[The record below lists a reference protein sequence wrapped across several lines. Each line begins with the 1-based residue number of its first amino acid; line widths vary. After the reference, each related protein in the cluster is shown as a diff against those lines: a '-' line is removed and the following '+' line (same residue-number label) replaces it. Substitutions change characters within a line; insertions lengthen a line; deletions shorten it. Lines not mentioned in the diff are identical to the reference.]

1 MFVISTRNFPPDI
14 GGMQNLMGGLALSL
28 LKHGP
33 VKVFA
38 EKNIEESN
46 FDKNAGIDITRI
58 SGFKIF
64 RKYRKANLIKE
75 FSLKNSIRAF
85 FFDHWKSIEKID
97 DKILKNTKSFCL
109 IHSKEIN
116 HETGTL
122 INKRM
127 LKALNKANHVIS
139 NSEFTK
145 KLAMKNGLNEKKI
158 KIIHPGC
165 NYPIKIDNKNIDK
178 AKDLFRNSFPKII
191 TVARLDKRKSHQ
203 NILMTIKNLKPRFP
217 NIKYI
222 SIGDGDEM
230 QNLRNLKNELGLGNE
245 VLLLNESTELLKV
258 ALLEQSD
265 LFLMPSVI
273 YKKSVEG
280 FGISFIEAAAY
291 GTGSIGGV
299 AGGASDAIQD
309 GVSGYLCDGGDLNSI
324 YETIVKFYDNEN
336 YKQLG
341 KNAFTFSK
349 NFQWDK
355 IVKKYIKLI

>member
-336 YKQLG
+336 YKLLG

>member
-1 MFVISTRNFPPDI
+1 MFVISTRNFPPEI
-14 GGMQNLMGGLALSL
+14 GGMQNLMGGLSLSL

-38 EKNIEESN
+38 EKTLGQEN
-46 FDKNAGIDITRI
+46 FDKNLGIDVTRV
-58 SGFKIF
+58 SGLKIF

-75 FSLKNSIRAF
+75 FSLKNSVRAF

-97 DKILKNTKSFCL
+97 DNILKNSTSFCL

-116 HETGTL
+116 HTEGSF

-127 LKALNKANHVIS
+127 LKALNKASYVIS
-139 NSEFTK
+139 NSDFTK
-145 KLAMKNGLNEKKI
+145 KLAIKNGLQENKI
-158 KIIHPGC
+158 QIIHPGC
-165 NYPIKIDNKNIDK
+165 NYPIKVDNKNLDK
-178 AKDLFRNSFPKII
+178 AKELFRNCFPKII

-222 SIGDGDEM
+222 SIGDGEEM
-230 QNLRNLKNELGLGNE
+230 QNLQNLKNELGLGNE

-291 GTGSIGGV
+291 GTGSIGGI

-309 GVSGYLCDGGDLNSI
+309 GTSGYLCDGNDLDSI
-324 YETIVKFYDNEN
+324 YETIIKFYDNDN
-336 YKQLG
+336 YKYLG
-341 KNAFTFSK
+341 KNAF
-349 NFQWDK
+349 N
-355 IVKKYIKLI
+355 Y

>member
-1 MFVISTRNFPPDI
+1 MFVISTRNFPPDV
-14 GGMQNLMGGLALSL
+14 GGMQNLMGGLSLSL

-38 EKNIEESN
+38 EQTTEIND
-46 FDKNAGIDITRI
+46 FDKKTGLDLTRI
-58 SGFKIF
+58 SGFKF
-64 RKYRKANLIKE
+64 LRKYRKANLIKD
-75 FSLKNSIRAF
+75 FSQKNSVRAF

-97 DKILKNTKSFCL
+97 DKVLKNAPSFCL

-116 HETGTL
+116 HTKGSFL
-122 INKRM
+122 NKRM
-127 LKALNKANHVIS
+127 LKALNKASYVIS

-145 KLAMKNGLNEKKI
+145 NLAIKNGFEEKKI
-158 KIIHPGC
+158 KIINPGC
-165 NYPIKIDNKNIDK
+165 NYPIKIDNKSLET
-178 AKDLFRNSFPKII
+178 AKELYRNSFPKII
-191 TVARLDKRKSHQ
+191 TVARLDKRKSHR

-222 SIGDGDEM
+222 SIGDGEEM
-230 QNLRNLKNELGLGNE
+230 ENLKSLKNELGLGNE
-245 VLLLNESTELLKV
+245 VVLLKESTELLKV

-273 YKKSVEG
+273 YRKSVEG

-291 GTGSIGGV
+291 GTGSIGGI

-309 GVSGYLCDGGDLNSI
+309 GISGYLCNGESLNSI
-324 YETIVKFYDNEN
+324 YDTIVKFFDNN
-336 YKQLG
+336 NFKQLG

-349 NFQWDK
+349 NFHWDK

>member
-1 MFVISTRNFPPDI
+1 MFVISTRNFPPEI
-14 GGMQNLMGGLALSL
+14 GGMQNLMGGLAVAL

-38 EKNIEESN
+38 EKATEEE
-46 FDKNAGIDITRI
+46 FDKRNGIDITRVA
-58 SGFKIF
+58 GFKIF

-75 FSLKNSIRAF
+75 FSINNSVRAF

-97 DKILKNTKSFCL
+97 DKILKNTTSFCL

-116 HETGTL
+116 HEIGTL
-122 INKRM
+122 INSRM
-127 LKALNKANHVIS
+127 LKALNKSSFVIS

-145 KLAMKNGLNEKKI
+145 KLAIKNGLKEEKI

-165 NYPIKIDNKNIDK
+165 NYPIKID
-178 AKDLFRNSFPKII
+178 AKSIERARDMYRNSFPKII

-222 SIGDGDEM
+222 SIGNGEEM
-230 QNLRNLKNELGLGNE
+230 SNLEKLKNQLGLGNE
-245 VLLLNESTELLKV
+245 VTLLKQSTENLKV
-258 ALLEQSD
+258 ALLEQAD
-265 LFLMPSVI
+265 LFLMPSII

-291 GTGSIGGV
+291 GSGSIGGR
-299 AGGASDAIQD
+299 AGGASDAIQE
-309 GVSGYLCDGGDLNSI
+309 GTSGYLCDGENLNSI
-324 YETIVKFYDNEN
+324 YESIIKFYDNDN

-341 KNAFTFSK
+341 KNALMFSK
-349 NFQWDK
+349 NFHWDK
-355 IVKKYIKLI
+355 IIKKYIKLI